1 MADDYEVNPK
11 MLLITTLTLTLT
23 GVGDLE
29 KDIHPHILSKKES
42 QSGLRN
48 N

>member
-11 MLLITTLTLTLT
+11 MLLITTLTLT

-29 KDIHPHILSKKES
+29 KDIHPHILSKEES
-42 QSGLRN
+42 QAGLRN
-48 N
+48 NK